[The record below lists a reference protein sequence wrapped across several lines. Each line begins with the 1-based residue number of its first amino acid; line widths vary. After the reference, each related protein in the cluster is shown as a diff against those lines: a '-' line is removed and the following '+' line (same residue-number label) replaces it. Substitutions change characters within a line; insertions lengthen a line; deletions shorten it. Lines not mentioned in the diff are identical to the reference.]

1 MKTILAM
8 GFCCRKIRAP
18 ANFMHLRRDEDLWPH
33 QAARGTHPEK
43 DYQLQ
48 KKNVII
54 WKSSLALNSHCTTL
68 NLYLNA
74 DTKSLPSCKV
84 EELPE
89 RGYVWH
95 VMSTQPPMGSAWC
108 FAEASSRDLL
118 GRSLSS
124 RHQRCQRCS
133 EECSWSAR
141 PEKTRAV
148 QTSNPMNPAL
158 TYAQIH
164 ET

>member
-1 MKTILAM
+1 MYIGTYVPATPGMSEIPMKTPSLK
-8 GFCCRKIRAP
+8 FKAP
-18 ANFMHLRRDEDLWPH
+18 SFKLTL
-33 QAARGTHPEK
+33 
-43 DYQLQ
+43 
-48 KKNVII
+48 
-54 WKSSLALNSHCTTL
+54 CTTL

-74 DTKSLPSCKV
+74 DTKSLSSCKG

-141 PEKTRAV
+141 SEKTRAV
-148 QTSNPMNPAL
+148 QTSNPMNPEL